1 MALIRFVTA
10 RDVFDA
16 FATAQQDVNAEP
28 NDMASLEYLQTLA
41 DRGELNKAVSF
52 CAYLLPRREAVWWGC
67 RCVKAMLPKLSAEE
81 AALLKTAENWIQMPE
96 EEQRVAALEHGMGSN
111 PNWPSTW
118 LALAAGWSGGNILLG
133 IQATAQAPPQQTAR
147 AVRGAILCAVSRLAP
162 QERDKG
168 LRVCVED
175 GARIAREEV
184 Q

>member
-10 RDVFDA
+10 RDLFDA
-16 FATAQQDVNAEP
+16 FPTAQQDVDAEL
-28 NDMASLEYLQTLA
+28 NEMASLEYLRTLA

-67 RCVKAMLPKLSAEE
+67 RCIKTILSKLSAEE
-81 AALLKTAENWIQMPE
+81 AMLLKTAEDWIEVPE
-96 EEQRVAALEHGMGSN
+96 EERRVAALEKGMSSN

-147 AVRGAILCAVSRLAP
+147 AVRGAILGAVSRLAP

-168 LRVCVED
+168 LRACVED
-175 GARIAREEV
+175 GLRIASEDI